1 MFDFIR
7 NNKKFLMGFLMLLI
21 VPSFV
26 FFGIQGYQDMNEK
39 GEVVAKVGKHDI
51 TREAWERQHRSELEK
66 VMARSPGLDRSL
78 LDGEGPRL
86 ATLENMVDERVLAET
101 AQKQHIAITDQRLAE
116 QLAQDPNIATLR
128 DAEGKLDVK
137 RYQEL
142 LAMQGMTPEMFE
154 NNVRAEMARR
164 QVLMGVA
171 RSGFVTDSLASTTL
185 RALLERR
192 EIQFAL
198 FQPRDFRANVQVS
211 DDDIQKYYDEHRAS
225 FKTAEQV
232 DAEYVVLDLD
242 AVARTVK
249 LNEADLRAYYE
260 QNNATLAQ
268 QEQRRASHI
277 LLNVKPG
284 AAAEEKTKVKAD
296 AQALLAEL
304 RKSPARFA
312 ELAKSRSQD
321 PGSAANGGDL
331 DFFARG
337 SMVKPFE
344 DAAFALEK
352 GQISDVVESEF
363 GYHIILLTDI
373 RRPTPPSFEAA
384 RPKLE
389 ADLKRQQAQRQ
400 FAEAAEVF
408 SNTVYEQADS
418 LAPVAEKQGLTVH
431 KVEGLLRSGSA
442 DKDETLSNPR
452 LLQALFAEDSLNQK
466 RNIAAVEL
474 GPNRLASARVVAY
487 RPAKERPLDE
497 VKQAVREVLVQQ
509 RALELAKAE
518 GKAKLEAWPKSPDS
532 AKLAAPVVVARNQLQ
547 GLPVPLLKAALSVPA
562 SANVAAWTGA
572 DLGKDGYAVVRVN
585 RVLERAEPSAAE
597 AEQERAQMSQMQAKA
612 ETLAYKNYLRKYLK
626 AEVRVKKSEDS
637 AAEAKN

>member
-1 MFDFIR
+1 
-7 NNKKFLMGFLMLLI
+7 ML
-21 VPSFV
+21 
-26 FFGIQGYQDMNEK
+26 
-39 GEVVAKVGKHDI
+39 
-51 TREAWERQHRSELEK
+51 
-66 VMARSPGLDRSL
+66 
-78 LDGEGPRL
+78 
-86 ATLENMVDERVLAET
+86 DERVLAET
-101 AQKQHIAITDQRLAE
+101 AQSQRLTVTDQRLAE

-128 DAEGKLDVK
+128 DAEGKLDVN

-142 LAMQGMTPEMFE
+142 LAMQGMTPAMFE
-154 NNVRAEMARR
+154 NNVRADMARR

-171 RSGFVTDSLASTTL
+171 RSGFVTDAVSSAAL
-185 RALLERR
+185 RALFERR
-192 EIQFAL
+192 EIQYAI
-198 FQPRDFRANVQVS
+198 FQPKDFRASIQVS
-211 DDDIQKYYDEHRAS
+211 DDDIQKYYEEHRAS
-225 FKTAEQV
+225 FKTTEQV

-249 LNEADLRAYYE
+249 LNEADLRAYYD

-284 AAAEEKTKVKAD
+284 ATAEEKAKIKAD
-296 AQALLAEL
+296 ALALLAEL
-304 RKSPARFA
+304 RKSPGRFA

-321 PGSAANGGDL
+321 TGSAANGGDL

-363 GYHIILLTDI
+363 GFHIIQLTDI
-373 RRPTPPSFEAA
+373 RRPTPPAFESV

-431 KVEGLLRSGSA
+431 KVENLQRSGSA
-442 DKDETLSNPR
+442 GKDDVLSNAR
-452 LLQALFAEDSLNQK
+452 LLQALFAEDSLSQK

-474 GPNRLASARVVAY
+474 GPNRLASARVLAY
-487 RPAKERPLDE
+487 RPAKERPLEE
-497 VKQAVREVLVQQ
+497 VKQEVREALVQQ
-509 RALELAKAE
+509 RSLELAKAE
-518 GKAKLEAWPKSPDS
+518 GKAKQESWSKSPEN
-532 AKLAAPVVVARNQLQ
+532 AKLAAPVVVARNQPQ
-547 GLPVPLLKAALSVPA
+547 GLPVPLLQAAMSAPA

-572 DLGKDGYAVVRVN
+572 DLGQNGYVVVRVN
-585 RVLERAEPSAAE
+585 RVLERAAPDATQAA
-597 AEQERAQMSQMQAKA
+597 QERVQVSQMQAQA
-612 ETLAYKNYLRKYLK
+612 EALAYKNYLRKHLK
-626 AEVRVKKSEDS
+626 AEVLVKNAEDS
-637 AAEAKN
+637 SVAAKK